1 MLRLPS
7 ITGLATTAV
16 LTPVENK
23 IPEVNNL
30 VKKQIMIQ
38 KYQILNLN
46 ILLDYKSSSTS
57 NKSWIKSR
65 TIQNNKIRCIWF
77 NLSSRQ
83 KSYRRWWYSKL
94 FSILANA

>member
-1 MLRLPS
+1 MLQKQIMLRLPS

-46 ILLDYKSSSTS
+46 ILLQL
-57 NKSWIKSR
+57 I
-65 TIQNNKIRCIWF
+65 TINLPKI
-77 NLSSRQ
+77 
-83 KSYRRWWYSKL
+83 
-94 FSILANA
+94 ILIIA

>member
-7 ITGLATTAV
+7 IIGLATTPV
-16 LTPVENK
+16 LTAVENK

-46 ILLDYKSSSTS
+46 ILLQL
-57 NKSWIKSR
+57 I
-65 TIQNNKIRCIWF
+65 TINLPKI
-77 NLSSRQ
+77 
-83 KSYRRWWYSKL
+83 
-94 FSILANA
+94 ILIIA

>member
-1 MLRLPS
+1 MLSLPS

-16 LTPVENK
+16 LTAVENK

-46 ILLDYKSSSTS
+46 ILLQL
-57 NKSWIKSR
+57 I
-65 TIQNNKIRCIWF
+65 TINLPKI
-77 NLSSRQ
+77 
-83 KSYRRWWYSKL
+83 
-94 FSILANA
+94 ILIIA

>member
-30 VKKQIMIQ
+30 VKKQAMIQ

-46 ILLDYKSSSTS
+46 ILLQL
-57 NKSWIKSR
+57 I
-65 TIQNNKIRCIWF
+65 TINLPKI
-77 NLSSRQ
+77 
-83 KSYRRWWYSKL
+83 
-94 FSILANA
+94 ILIIA

>member
-16 LTPVENK
+16 LNAVENK

-46 ILLDYKSSSTS
+46 ILLQL
-57 NKSWIKSR
+57 I
-65 TIQNNKIRCIWF
+65 TINLPKI
-77 NLSSRQ
+77 
-83 KSYRRWWYSKL
+83 
-94 FSILANA
+94 ILIIA